1 MNDLSKLSTPFY
13 KSVVGLSKTKNKQKY
28 LQNMIQKRKQ
38 QVHGK
43 MLLIA
48 ERRFHFL

>member
-1 MNDLSKLSTPFY
+1 MILSKLYTPFY
-13 KSVVGLSKTKNKQKY
+13 KNVVDPSKTKNKQKY

>member
-13 KSVVGLSKTKNKQKY
+13 KNVVGLSKTKNKQKY